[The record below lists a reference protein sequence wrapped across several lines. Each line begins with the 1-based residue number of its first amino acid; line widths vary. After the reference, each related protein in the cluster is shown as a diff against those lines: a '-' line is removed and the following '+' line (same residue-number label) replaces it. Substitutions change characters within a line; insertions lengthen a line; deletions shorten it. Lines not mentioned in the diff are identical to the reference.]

1 MKHILLTISLIL
13 GTNAVS
19 ASSVSEVTK
28 QRNKLEKFIY
38 NNPVGN
44 QDFWLQM
51 QTSLGWENVTLVVGY
66 YDDYDG
72 CMDLVLA
79 LSEYST
85 RRYRCMPA
93 NR

>member
-1 MKHILLTISLIL
+1 MKHILLTILLLFGS
-13 GTNAVS
+13 TAAS
-19 ASSVSEVTK
+19 ASSVSELDK
-28 QRNKLEKFIY
+28 QMNKLQNFIY
-38 NNPVGN
+38 NNAVGS

-51 QTSLGWENVTLVVGY
+51 QTSLGWENVSLVVGY

-79 LSEYST
+79 LSEYSP